1 MDSSLKRQARVD
13 EPETLDTVSLMRGG
27 AVYRFQEMAHLIR
40 PNQWNAGRRIFVAV
54 RVSWV
59 PLVVLTA
66 LTGSRASL
74 VALLKDYRVFARIFI
89 AIPLLIAGQKLIEER
104 FCLIV
109 RHFLDAGLLKT
120 EAASQFQAVLVTI
133 KKLKDA
139 WFPELALVACGCLG
153 GILFVGNDLMMD
165 ASWAVVVVGKSVSQS
180 AAGWYFELV
189 TQTICM
195 IFLGLAI
202 WKWFLYILFFWECLN
217 CNCN

>member
-89 AIPLLIAGQKLIEER
+89 AIPLLIAGQKL
-104 FCLIV
+104 
-109 RHFLDAGLLKT
+109 
-120 EAASQFQAVLVTI
+120 
-133 KKLKDA
+133 
-139 WFPELALVACGCLG
+139 
-153 GILFVGNDLMMD
+153 
-165 ASWAVVVVGKSVSQS
+165 
-180 AAGWYFELV
+180 
-189 TQTICM
+189 
-195 IFLGLAI
+195 
-202 WKWFLYILFFWECLN
+202 
-217 CNCN
+217 